1 MPATDNRFVE
11 RCEYVNLDLHQQRGK
26 MHLVMTREDR
36 GQPMTRPLDG
46 QSKGSIIIPR
56 RSGYFDT
63 GNQGPYILIK
73 GTMFGGLFKEWCNHR
88 SIKPKI
94 GQGIEPLWS
103 RKKVMRPRG
112 QTLAYGWPRGLLK
125 QRFKDLQRLY

>member
-1 MPATDNRFVE
+1 MVRVPAQESFEELHFTTHNVNRRKGEDFHKVVMPATDNRFVE

-26 MHLVMTREDR
+26 MQQVMTREDR
-36 GQPMTRPLDG
+36 EQPMTRPLDG

-73 GTMFGGLFKEWCNHR
+73 GPCSG
-88 SIKPKI
+88 
-94 GQGIEPLWS
+94 
-103 RKKVMRPRG
+103 
-112 QTLAYGWPRGLLK
+112 AYLKNGVTTVLLNL
-125 QRFKDLQRLY
+125 R